1 MLARHLSVQECDVVH
16 LEHAVVSVDE
26 VGLVL
31 AVDEHHVPGAVSLP
45 GNLYEYFAVEKRQ
58 KQSFKTIRKWGAQS
72 IAAWVG
78 FYCTGWPWLFS

>member
-1 MLARHLSVQECDVVH
+1 MSTGGLSHPDVSPCTCLAKPYPVQERAANVLARHLSVQERDVVH

-45 GNLYEYFAVEKRQ
+45 GNL
-58 KQSFKTIRKWGAQS
+58 
-72 IAAWVG
+72 
-78 FYCTGWPWLFS
+78 

>member
-1 MLARHLSVQECDVVH
+1 MCSKNPQYFATPYPVQERAAYVLARHLSVQERDVVH

-45 GNLYEYFAVEKRQ
+45 GNL
-58 KQSFKTIRKWGAQS
+58 
-72 IAAWVG
+72 
-78 FYCTGWPWLFS
+78 